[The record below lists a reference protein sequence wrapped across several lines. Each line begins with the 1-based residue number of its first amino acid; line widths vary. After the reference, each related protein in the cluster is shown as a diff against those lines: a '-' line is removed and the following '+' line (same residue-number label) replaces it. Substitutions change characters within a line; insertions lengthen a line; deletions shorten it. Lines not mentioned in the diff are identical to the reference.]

1 MNDANVGA
9 FCVGSLAMNHSE
21 LTSADYERARRLLIR
36 RDPVLGTAI
45 KRIGPCGLAARQRK
59 DHLTALIGAVVS
71 QQLSTK
77 AAATIFRRFAG
88 LFPEGEPL
96 NAVAIDRVSDDVLRS
111 VGLSGQKVGYLR
123 DLCGRIVDGRLQ
135 LQELDGLPDDAV
147 VERLTAE
154 MFLMFR
160 LHRPDVLPVADL
172 GIVRAVQK
180 LYKLRKRPT
189 AERIFAMGEAWR
201 PYRSVASWY
210 LWQTLHAEPMS
221 QRKPQSIS
229 TRGRTKKVAAT

>member
-1 MNDANVGA
+1 
-9 FCVGSLAMNHSE
+9 
-21 LTSADYERARRLLIR
+21 
-36 RDPVLGTAI
+36 
-45 KRIGPCGLAARQRK
+45 
-59 DHLTALIGAVVS
+59 
-71 QQLSTK
+71 
-77 AAATIFRRFAG
+77 
-88 LFPEGEPL
+88 
-96 NAVAIDRVSDDVLRS
+96 
-111 VGLSGQKVGYLR
+111 
-123 DLCGRIVDGRLQ
+123 
-135 LQELDGLPDDAV
+135 
-147 VERLTAE
+147 

-229 TRGRTKKVAAT
+229 TPGRTKKVAAT